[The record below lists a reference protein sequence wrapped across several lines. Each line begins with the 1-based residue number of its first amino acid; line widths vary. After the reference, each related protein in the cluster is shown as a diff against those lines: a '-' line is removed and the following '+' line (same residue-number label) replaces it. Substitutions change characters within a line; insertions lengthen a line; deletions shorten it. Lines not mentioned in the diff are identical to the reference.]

1 MGCLA
6 LNASFEPLT
15 IVPARRAVRLD
26 ARHERSEDAI
36 RKRQR
41 FIESITSPD
50 TPPEKQKEVKTV
62 LDLIKEPLR

>member
-1 MGCLA
+1 MDISGTK
-6 LNASFEPLT
+6 SST
-15 IVPARRAVRLD
+15 IYERYAIVDNARRV
-26 ARHERSEDAI
+26 DAI

-41 FIESITSPD
+41 FIESLTSPD